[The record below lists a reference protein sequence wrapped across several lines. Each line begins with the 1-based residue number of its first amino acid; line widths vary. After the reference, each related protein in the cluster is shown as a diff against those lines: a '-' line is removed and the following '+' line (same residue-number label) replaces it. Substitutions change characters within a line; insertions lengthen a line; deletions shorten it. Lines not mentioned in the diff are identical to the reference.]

1 MSICLLDGTLPL
13 EKAKDVGLARACVIW
28 RRACASG
35 MHTLEDAEQ
44 LELVVH
50 IDLFL
55 LQVNRTCAVSV

>member
-13 EKAKDVGLARACVIW
+13 EKAKDVGLAHACVIW

-50 IDLFL
+50 IDLLL